1 MGETPPVQTGVQ
13 AFLCLVV
20 RCGVTGLNFWD
31 RRSGPAGIAGMVER
45 NRPRCF
51 PVGMRGPEWRR
62 RVDREQKEK
71 LVASLNGIFG
81 SVTLVVVTRPI
92 GLTVAESTE
101 LRRRMGA
108 EGANFRVTKNR
119 LTRLALKGT
128 EFEPLSGMFVGPTA
142 IAFSDDPVAAARVAV
157 KFAEGNDKLEIL
169 GGALFQQVLDA
180 AAVKE
185 LAKLPSLDELRARI
199 IGQVNTPATR
209 IVQVLQAPGTQVARV
224 LNAYAMQDAAA

>member
-1 MGETPPVQTGVQ
+1 M
-13 AFLCLVV
+13 
-20 RCGVTGLNFWD
+20 D
-31 RRSGPAGIAGMVER
+31 RG
-45 NRPRCF
+45 
-51 PVGMRGPEWRR
+51 
-62 RVDREQKEK
+62 QKER
-71 LVASLNGIFG
+71 LVASLNDIFG
-81 SVTLVVVTRPI
+81 SVTLVVVTRPN

-128 EFEPLSGMFVGPTA
+128 EFEPLSEMFVGPTA

-157 KFAEGNDKLEIL
+157 KFAEGNEKLEIL
-169 GGALFQQVLDA
+169 GGGLFQQILDA

-209 IVQVLQAPGTQVARV
+209 IVQELQAPGAQVTRV